1 VTSSLSGSDSR
12 PTTRVLGDSLR
23 RIADAEIRIVHVYVH
38 ERLTAA
44 GASRAEVAPPDR
56 RDPGNLA
63 PLIDNSSATDRDEA
77 VAYFG
82 TTTRTLLAAEQR
94 AGVRHQVLLS
104 IVGVDRIEGNAH
116 YAGEREQER
125 LVAGGRVP
133 WTIVRATQFH
143 DFAAVDEWLAA
154 GAR

>member
-1 VTSSLSGSDSR
+1 
-12 PTTRVLGDSLR
+12 
-23 RIADAEIRIVHVYVH
+23 
-38 ERLTAA
+38 
-44 GASRAEVAPPDR
+44 
-56 RDPGNLA
+56 
-63 PLIDNSSATDRDEA
+63 
-77 VAYFG
+77 
-82 TTTRTLLAAEQR
+82 
-94 AGVRHQVLLS
+94 VRHQVLLS

>member
-12 PTTRVLGDSLR
+12 PTTRVFGDSLR
-23 RIADAEIRIVHVYVH
+23 RIADAEIRIVHVYVQ
-38 ERLTAA
+38 ER
-44 GASRAEVAPPDR
+44 PPVR
-56 RDPGNLA
+56 CGPRWNRLIGGIEENLA

-82 TTTRTLLAAEQR
+82 TTTRTLLAAEQW